1 MDHCSN
7 QKPISDWT
15 MWTRDDGSEPFQH
28 GIRHGGKGELELL
41 VNRMLSRAFFAYL
54 HLDELLEVL
63 VRIHGQKNSLQAKL
77 SQDFLIS

>member
-1 MDHCSN
+1 
-7 QKPISDWT
+7 

-41 VNRMLSRAFFAYL
+41 VNRMLTRAFFTHL

-63 VRIHGQKNSLQAKL
+63 VRIHGRKNSSQVKL

>member
-1 MDHCSN
+1 
-7 QKPISDWT
+7 
-15 MWTRDDGSEPFQH
+15 MWTCDDGSEPFQH

-41 VNRMLSRAFFAYL
+41 VNRMLSRAFFAHL